1 MFITRLIISILL
13 FGLAILMLV
22 KNKKFVDFFGKNS
35 WAEKHF
41 GGGGTYT
48 LFKII
53 ALLLI
58 FFTLLYLTGMLNSF
72 FTSILGLVFPGAKS

>member
-1 MFITRLIISILL
+1 MIKEIIISILL
-13 FGLAILMLV
+13 ISLAVLMLV

-35 WAEKHF
+35 WAERHL

-53 ALLLI
+53 ALALI
-58 FFTLLYLTGMLNSF
+58 FFTLLYSTGMLDNF
-72 FTSILGLVFPGAKS
+72 FRNTIGLFFPSLR